1 MTGECILAV
10 DDSAINLRLATAVLS
25 RAGYHVLVASDA
37 EEALAM
43 LCTAQPRLILMDIQ
57 LPGMDGL
64 ELTRRL
70 KADPERRGIVVIALT
85 SYAMSGDEV
94 RARQAGCDGYIAKPL
109 DTRSLASQVAA
120 YIREQGRRVG

>member
-1 MTGECILAV
+1 VAGECILAV
-10 DDSAINLRLATAVLS
+10 DDNAINLRLASAVLS
-25 RAGYHVLVASDA
+25 RAGYEVLVASDA

-43 LCTAQPRLILMDIQ
+43 LSTAQPQLILMDIQ

-70 KADPERRGIVVIALT
+70 KADPDRRGIVVVALT
-85 SYAMSGDEV
+85 SYAMPGDEA

-109 DTRSLASQVAA
+109 DTRTLPSQVAA
-120 YIREQGRRVG
+120 HIHQQGRGVG